1 MDERRKG
8 ERRKGKDR
16 RSGEDRRRGDRRHD
30 ETPVPQERRSG
41 RDRRERMARVLIVDD
56 DPMTRSQ
63 LREMLERDGHRVYE
77 ASDGMEALE
86 VLREFR
92 ADLALVDLFLPDLK
106 GLELL
111 AAARNEYSGLEF
123 VALTGTAAGVK
134 AEVARIAHALG
145 ADRVLRKPFTAVDV
159 RKVMREAV
167 GPGGTPGLPTE
178 GKKRARSEG

>member
-8 ERRKGKDR
+8 ERRKRKDR
-16 RSGEDRRRGDRRHD
+16 RSGEDRRKDDRRH
-30 ETPVPQERRSG
+30 EERPVSRDRRSG
-41 RDRRERMARVLIVDD
+41 SDRREEMARVLIVDD

-63 LREMLERDGHRVYE
+63 LRGMLEHDGHRVYE
-77 ASDGMEALE
+77 ASDGFEALE
-86 VLREFR
+86 VLKEFR

-134 AEVARIAHALG
+134 VEVARIAHALG
-145 ADRVLRKPFTAVDV
+145 AYRVLRKPFTAVDV
-159 RKVMREAV
+159 RKVIREAV
-167 GPGGTPGLPTE
+167 GQGGTPGLPD
-178 GKKRARSEG
+178 KKKARTKG